1 MLLCRLPDTR
11 CPEETVTAA
20 QAALGAGKDEA
31 SQSIETSAQD
41 EPSRPEED
49 RGGAACPVGEG

>member
-20 QAALGAGKDEA
+20 QAALGAGDDEA
-31 SQSIETSAQD
+31 SQSVQASAAD
-41 EPSRPEED
+41 GPSRPQED